1 MTASHTEAVVME
13 HALYAIVVVPVKATA
28 VRASSAATKSVSRKK
43 IVLQNPAC
51 LITIALRAKAVVL
64 IKNVP
69 NIVRKDRVSEIM
81 NARQVNTAVVWKENV
96 PALVWENL
104 ALKAVSVEKT
114 NIAVVPISSTARQ
127 VAVENLVPEIA
138 TVRPK
143 DCVVVVMR
151 NVQFVA
157 AQKKDIVG

>member
-1 MTASHTEAVVME
+1 MTANQTKDVVMDN
-13 HALYAIVVVPVKATA
+13 ALIHMVVLVPVKATV
-28 VRASSAATKSVSRKK
+28 VRAR
-43 IVLQNPAC
+43 
-51 LITIALRAKAVVL
+51 AVVVGML
-64 IKNVP
+64 LKNVP
-69 NIVRKDRVSEIM
+69 NVVWEDRVSEIM
-81 NARQVNTAVVWKENV
+81 NARQVNTAVVRKENV

-127 VAVENLVPEIA
+127 VAVENFVPEIA